1 LKPVNMRWSGIALAL
16 GLALL
21 GTTGADA
28 AQKRHKK
35 AKPVV
40 KAKAKAAKPWT
51 GAENSLVGIKLYDSG
66 LRVID
71 VYGTPDDIQ
80 ALNYSSGGAGGGA
93 GAPGGTAGPGGPGGP
108 PAGMGGPP
116 GRGGGSSGPGNAG
129 AASNIPDPFDLGDT
143 VLDQAGR
150 GMPGGRGRPG
160 GPNSI
165 GGPPPGMG
173 PGGPGGGR
181 NGGFP
186 GGPPGG
192 PGGPGGGAP
201 GGGAPGAGGGATDR
215 VTFTRWVYNRDGSKY
230 AFIIDKAG
238 RVVQIEAIGLD
249 NGRVKTKRG
258 IGFGSTFASIIR
270 NYSQP
275 DGYEIGGENLMIKYL
290 VHDNVAFRLSRLG
303 TKKPQ
308 VVTGIVVAAGKS

>member
-1 LKPVNMRWSGIALAL
+1 MRWSGIALAL

-28 AQKRHKK
+28 AQRKHKK
-35 AKPVV
+35 AKSVV
-40 KAKAKAAKPWT
+40 KAKAKASKPWT

-66 LRVID
+66 LRVIE

-80 ALNYSSGGAGGGA
+80 ALNYSGAAGGGA
-93 GAPGGTAGPGGPGGP
+93 PGGGGPGAGGPGGP
-108 PAGMGGPP
+108 PPGFGGAP
-116 GRGGGSSGPGNAG
+116 GRAGGGSGGSSGGSA
-129 AASNIPDPFDLGDT
+129 AASNIPDPFEFGDT
-143 VLDQAGR
+143 VFDQVGAGR
-150 GMPGGRGRPG
+150 PGGRGRPG
-160 GPNSI
+160 AA
-165 GGPPPGMG
+165 GGPPPGF
-173 PGGPGGGR
+173 GGPSGAGGSGR

-186 GGPPGG
+186 PGVPGG
-192 PGGPGGGAP
+192 PGGPGAGGP
-201 GGGAPGAGGGATDR
+201 GGGAGVPGTTGGASDR

-258 IGFGSTFASIIR
+258 IGFGATFASIMR
-270 NYSQP
+270 SYSQP